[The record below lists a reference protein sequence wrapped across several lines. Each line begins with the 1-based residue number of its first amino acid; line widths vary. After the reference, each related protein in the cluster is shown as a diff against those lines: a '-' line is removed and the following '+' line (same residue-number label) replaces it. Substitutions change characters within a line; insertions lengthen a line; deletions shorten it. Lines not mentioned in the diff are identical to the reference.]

1 MSAIK
6 TLLLLLALLCAF
18 HPSPLCEAAVCY
30 VKPTEP
36 HNATCPSQP
45 CYTMDEYVSNSTK
58 FFVSNTVFLFLTG
71 CHHLNYNFTV
81 SDVHNITLRPYIEK
95 SDVVICSEQTQTSVM
110 FELAS
115 NIVISDIT
123 FQGTSI
129 VIKNC
134 SNVTLT
140 GLTGL
145 TTDNNVLNASIVLNN
160 VFRAVSIS
168 HFNCTQTCTN
178 GYCHCIILNWTDKY
192 IPKSVVLLQELD
204 LSDNV
209 LTWHSY
215 GSGVSIIGCFPGK
228 ISIMNSIV
236 RGLGWGINIT
246 VSSSCNDLL
255 FECKQTTFERIS
267 NIGISVSV
275 PTPQQYHERTVAV
288 ILHNASYYD
297 NIGAIYLQNVQNIT
311 INSCYFKNSRFNG
324 AIAAYNTKISLL
336 GDITFTKN
344 FNIKEGGAIALLG
357 SGHILIPEPSNTY
370 ILFEN
375 NYSDDVGGAIYF
387 SGSGTYMPG
396 FCKIYLEQDASNI
409 IFNFSNNTAVN
420 GGNAIYGA
428 YLK

>member
-1 MSAIK
+1 MTCYLNANRLPLREYLI
-6 TLLLLLALLCAF
+6 LAL
-18 HPSPLCEAAVCY
+18 
-30 VKPTEP
+30 
-36 HNATCPSQP
+36 
-45 CYTMDEYVSNSTK
+45 
-58 FFVSNTVFLFLTG
+58 
-71 CHHLNYNFTV
+71 
-81 SDVHNITLRPYIEK
+81 
-95 SDVVICSEQTQTSVM
+95 
-110 FELAS
+110 
-115 NIVISDIT
+115 
-123 FQGTSI
+123 
-129 VIKNC
+129 
-134 SNVTLT
+134 
-140 GLTGL
+140 
-145 TTDNNVLNASIVLNN
+145 
-160 VFRAVSIS
+160 
-168 HFNCTQTCTN
+168 
-178 GYCHCIILNWTDKY
+178 
-192 IPKSVVLLQELD
+192 
-204 LSDNV
+204 
-209 LTWHSY
+209 
-215 GSGVSIIGCFPGK
+215 
-228 ISIMNSIV
+228 
-236 RGLGWGINIT
+236 
-246 VSSSCNDLL
+246 
-255 FECKQTTFERIS
+255 
-267 NIGISVSV
+267 SVSV

-428 YLK
+428 YLNESCYLPNGTLFQSTSQFITSVSSFSPSFTDNPSVVSSDARKLCFCNKDGQSRRLFLA